1 MKHLI
6 YEQLEIARVCMELN
20 VAFHWRP
27 GAMMLI
33 DGKGVERVLA
43 SLVESGYHIRA
54 MEGCEVTP
62 FRYFVLHDHMYTR
75 GLGPQPDATTELSE
89 WSRDLWV
96 HINLMDKDAEANRPG
111 SSGDS
116 NS

>member
-6 YEQLEIARVCMELN
+6 DEQLGIARVCMELN

-33 DGKGVERVLA
+33 KGDGAERVLA
-43 SLVESGYHIRA
+43 RLLETGHEIQA

-62 FRYFVLHDHMYTR
+62 FRYYVLPDHMYTR
-75 GLGPQPDATTELSE
+75 GLGPRPDARTELSE

-96 HINLMDKDAEANRPG
+96 HISLIDKYHEGGIGRSP
-111 SSGDS
+111 
-116 NS
+116 